1 MIEIVDTIAR
11 HRTAM
16 SRTMLSKPMQ
26 QAFADGLFEHD
37 AGLFDYGCGR
47 GDDLRTLA
55 ALGVRASG
63 WDPAHSPDGER
74 VSSNVVNLGY
84 VVNVIEDRSERAEAL
99 QQAWALTTSVLV
111 VSARLTW
118 DPDSTSGKP
127 YLDGRLTK
135 NGTFQKYYTPEEL
148 KAWIEST
155 LGQTAIT
162 AAPGICY
169 VFRDPASAQQL
180 LARHTRETSRPRRGI
195 AELLHD
201 QHRDLLAPIEA
212 FVGENRKLPS
222 PTDLDDPSAVVDL
235 FGSIRGAFNIVRQST
250 GSHLW
255 DDVDVGTRKK
265 STQRFEEHLEDLQP
279 LIDFVTDRG
288 RLPRAGELL
297 NEETLTEIFG
307 SPRAA
312 FSLVRRVTG
321 PDQWQ
326 ELEDEARQNFLVYAA
341 LSAFGGRPKFGDLPH
356 DLQYDAKD
364 LFGSYT
370 NACAEADQLLHSIA
384 DSDAINAAC
393 NATEFGKLTPEALY
407 VHVDYISD
415 LPPLL
420 RVYEGAART
429 ISGNVDDAT
438 LVKINRLK
446 PQVSFLVYPNFDT
459 DPHPALQASLVAKLG
474 EIRLKHRFF
483 GDSDNPPILHR
494 KDSFITDSHPGYSK
508 FARLSAQEEKAGL
521 LDRSDIGHRNS
532 WANVLSE
539 AGLTLR
545 GHQLQK
551 A

>member
-1 MIEIVDTIAR
+1 
-11 HRTAM
+11 M
-16 SRTMLSKPMQ
+16 SRTALSKPMQ
-26 QAFADGLFEHD
+26 QAFNDGLLEEST
-37 AGLFDYGCGR
+37 LFDYGCGR

-55 ALGVRASG
+55 ALGIEASG
-63 WDPAHSPDGER
+63 WDPGHFPESEKRPAQ
-74 VSSNVVNLGY
+74 VVNLGY
-84 VVNVIEDRSERAEAL
+84 VVNVIEDRAERDEAL
-99 QQAWALTTSVLV
+99 RSAWALTESVLV
-111 VSARLTW
+111 VSARLVW

-127 YLDGRLTK
+127 FGDGRLTA
-135 NGTFQKYYTPEEL
+135 NGTFQKYYNPEEL
-148 KAWIEST
+148 KGWIESI

-162 AAPGICY
+162 AAPGIIY
-169 VFRDPASAQQL
+169 VFRDSGAAQQL

-212 FVGENRKLPS
+212 FVSENRTLPS
-222 PTDLDDPSAVVDL
+222 PTDLDDPGAIVDL

-250 GSHLW
+250 GSQLW
-255 DDVDVGTRKK
+255 GDVDVGTRKK

-288 RLPRAGELL
+288 RLPRAGELS

-321 PDQWQ
+321 PDKWQ
-326 ELEDEARQNFLVYAA
+326 ELEVEARQNFLVYAA

-370 NACAEADQLLHSIA
+370 NACTEADQLLHSIA

-393 NATEFGKLTPEALY
+393 NVAEFGKLTPEALY
-407 VHVDYISD
+407 VHVAYVSD

-474 EIRLKHRFF
+474 EVRLKHRYF

-494 KDSFITDSHPGYSK
+494 KESFVPESYPGYSK
-508 FARLSAQEEKAGL
+508 FSRLTRQEEKAGL
-521 LDRSDIGHRNS
+521 LNRDDIGQKRS
-532 WANVLSE
+532 WAQFLADS
-539 AGLTLR
+539 GFSLR
-545 GHQLQK
+545 GHQLRES
-551 A
+551 